1 MYHVTY
7 RYLHPHREQA
17 QNEGST
23 RNSRPRALAR
33 REALHSPRNRLV
45 ISFKYMTLAVK
56 PRPSIEGQH
65 FHVVVIGGGINGVA
79 VARECARAG
88 KRTLL
93 VEQNDFAS
101 GVTSRST
108 RIIHGGLRYLEH
120 GELDLVRESV
130 RERERLL
137 RERSHLVHPVHFLF
151 LLNEQSQ
158 RSAMKVRAGLWLYQ
172 RMSGKKSGDPS
183 EMELKRVERALDAG
197 HKWSILNY
205 EDAQC
210 EFPER
215 LVAEWVTEAADA
227 GAIVRNHCEVLAVDV
242 AHGRA
247 RGVLLRDRIT
257 GKDEHVDA
265 AWILNCSGPW
275 ADRICQRSSVRTSKP
290 MLGGVRG
297 SHIVLP
303 RFSGAPTAGL
313 YTEAADGRPVFI
325 LPWNE
330 QVLVGTTE
338 VPDSGDPGR
347 TAPSAEEIEYLLRTV
362 TQLFPKAKLSAH
374 DIRYAFAGIR
384 PLASSPKNKPSAV
397 TRRHFLHDHT
407 DDGAAKLISVIGGK
421 LTTAASLAREC
432 ARKIGI
438 NVAEPNTI
446 SVGPGSALDP
456 MLDHEVLEIAR
467 AGSVSEETA
476 RGMMEWH
483 GQRAMD
489 IARMALVSAELRA
502 PICPHT
508 SHIVS
513 EVVDAY
519 HKEFAMTLGD
529 VLLRRVPVALGA
541 CWSES
546 CSREAALRI
555 GAVLGWNEHDL
566 GANLEAFE
574 MERTAFLQRP
584 SSHRSAFEAAAD

>member
-1 MYHVTY
+1 MSLATK
-7 RYLHPHREQA
+7 
-17 QNEGST
+17 
-23 RNSRPRALAR
+23 SRPPL
-33 REALHSPRNRLV
+33 ES
-45 ISFKYMTLAVK
+45 
-56 PRPSIEGQH
+56 QH
-65 FHVVVIGGGINGVA
+65 FQVVILGGGINGVA
-79 VARECARAG
+79 LARECARAG

-101 GVTSRST
+101 GTTSRST

-120 GELDLVRESV
+120 GEIELVRESV

-172 RMSGKKSGDPS
+172 RFAARRSADLS

-197 HKWSILNY
+197 HQWTIFNY

-215 LVAEWVTEAADA
+215 LVAEWMIEAAEA
-227 GAIVRNHCEVLAVDV
+227 GAVVRNHCEVLAVNV
-242 AHGRA
+242 TQGRA

-257 GKDEHVDA
+257 GKDERVEA
-265 AWILNCSGPW
+265 GWIVNCTGPW
-275 ADRICQRSSVRTSKP
+275 ADRICQRSSIRTGKP

-303 RFSGAPTAGL
+303 RFSGAPSVGL
-313 YTEAADGRPVFI
+313 NTEAADGRPVFV
-325 LPWNE
+325 LPWND
-330 QVLVGTTE
+330 QMLVGTTE
-338 VPDSGDPGR
+338 VEDTGDPAK
-347 TAPSAEEIEYLLRTV
+347 TAPANEEIDYLLRTV
-362 TQLFPKAKLSAH
+362 TKLFPKAKISAH
-374 DIRYAFAGIR
+374 DIKYAFAGVR
-384 PLASSPKNKPSAV
+384 PLPNSPGDKASAV

-407 DDGAAKLISVIGGK
+407 PDGAARLISIIGGK

-438 NVAEPNTI
+438 PVPEPTMMAM
-446 SVGPGSALDP
+446 GPGSSLDP
-456 MLDHEVLEIAR
+456 MLDQEIIEIAR

-476 RGMMEWH
+476 RGLMEWH
-483 GQRAMD
+483 GPRAMD

-502 PICPHT
+502 PVCPHS
-508 SHIVS
+508 SHIVA
-513 EVVDAY
+513 EVVEAY
-519 HKEFAMTLGD
+519 RREFAITLGD

-555 GAVLGWNEHDL
+555 GAVLGWNEQDL

-574 MERTAFLQRP
+574 TERTAFLKKP
-584 SSHRSAFEAAAD
+584 SRGGAALELAAD

>member
-1 MYHVTY
+1 M
-7 RYLHPHREQA
+7 
-17 QNEGST
+17 
-23 RNSRPRALAR
+23 ALA
-33 REALHSPRNRLV
+33 
-45 ISFKYMTLAVK
+45 IK
-56 PRPSIEGQH
+56 PRPSLESQH
-65 FHVVVIGGGINGVA
+65 FQVVVIGGGINGVA

-120 GELDLVRESV
+120 GEIDLVRESV

-151 LLNEQSQ
+151 LLNETSQ
-158 RSAMKVRAGLWLYQ
+158 RSAMKVRAGLWVYQ
-172 RMSGKKSGDPS
+172 RLAGKKSTDLT

-197 HKWSILNY
+197 HRWTIFNY

-215 LVAEWVTEAADA
+215 LVAEWLTEAVEA
-227 GAIVRNHCEVLAVDV
+227 GAVVRNHTEVLAVDV

-247 RGVLLRDRIT
+247 RGVLLRDRSAGASIGNT
-257 GKDEHVDA
+257 GKDERVDA
-265 AWILNCSGPW
+265 AWIVNCTGPW

-303 RFSGAPTAGL
+303 RFSAAPSSAL
-313 YTEAADGRPVFI
+313 YTEAADGRPVFV

-338 VPDSGDPGR
+338 IPDTGDPAR
-347 TAPSAEEIEYLLRTV
+347 TAPSSEEIEYLLRTV
-362 TQLFPKAKLSAH
+362 TKLFPKAKLSAQ
-374 DIRYAFAGIR
+374 DIKYAFAGIR
-384 PLASSPKNKPSAV
+384 PLPNSPANKPSAV
-397 TRRHFLHDHT
+397 TRRHFLHDHA
-407 DDGAAKLISVIGGK
+407 DDGAARLLSVIGGK

-432 ARKIGI
+432 ARKMGI
-438 NVAEPNTI
+438 AVPEPTSVAI
-446 SVGPGSALDP
+446 GPGSSLDP
-456 MLDHEVLEIAR
+456 MLDQEVIDIAR

-502 PICPHT
+502 PVCPHT
-508 SHIVS
+508 SHIVA
-513 EVVDAY
+513 EVVEAY
-519 HKEFAMTLGD
+519 RRECAVTLGD

-555 GAVLGWNEHDL
+555 GAVLGWDDQAL
-566 GANLEAFE
+566 GANLESFE
-574 MERTAFLQRP
+574 MERAAFLHRP
-584 SSHRSAFEAAAD
+584 SRGLSALQTAAD

>member
-1 MYHVTY
+1 
-7 RYLHPHREQA
+7 
-17 QNEGST
+17 
-23 RNSRPRALAR
+23 
-33 REALHSPRNRLV
+33 
-45 ISFKYMTLAVK
+45 
-56 PRPSIEGQH
+56 
-65 FHVVVIGGGINGVA
+65 VVVIGGGINGVA

-120 GELDLVRESV
+120 GELGLVRESV

-137 RERSHLVHPVHFLF
+137 RERSHLVHPVHFLL

-158 RSAMKVRAGLWLYQ
+158 RNAMKVRVGLWLYQ
-172 RMSGKKSGDPS
+172 RFAARKSVGLS
-183 EMELKRVERALDAG
+183 EMELARVKRALDAG
-197 HKWSILNY
+197 HQWSIFNY

-215 LVAEWVTEAADA
+215 LVAEWMMEAAEA
-227 GAIVRNHCEVLAVDV
+227 GAVVRNHCEVLAVDV
-242 AHGRA
+242 AQGRA

-257 GKDEHVDA
+257 GKDERVEA
-265 AWILNCSGPW
+265 GWIVNCTGPW
-275 ADRICQRSSVRTSKP
+275 ADRICQRSAVRMSKP

-303 RFSGAPTAGL
+303 RFSGAPSAAL
-313 YTEAADGRPVFI
+313 YTEAADKRPVFV
-325 LPWNE
+325 LPWND
-330 QVLVGTTE
+330 QILVGTTE
-338 VPDSGDPGR
+338 VADSGDPAKA
-347 TAPSAEEIEYLLRTV
+347 APSNEEIEYLLRTV
-362 TQLFPKAKLSAH
+362 SKLFPKARIAAH
-374 DIRYAFAGIR
+374 DIKYAFAGVR
-384 PLASSPKNKPSAV
+384 PLPNARGNDASAV

-407 DDGAAKLISVIGGK
+407 GDGASRLISVIGGK

-438 NVAEPNTI
+438 AVREPKMI
-446 SVGPGSALDP
+446 AVGPGGSLDP
-456 MLDHEVLEIAR
+456 LLDQEILDIAR

-483 GQRAMD
+483 GPRAMD

-508 SHIVS
+508 SHIIA
-513 EVVDAY
+513 EVVEAY
-519 HKEFAMTLGD
+519 RKEFAVSLGD
-529 VLLRRVPVALGA
+529 VLLRRIPVALGA

-546 CSREAALRI
+546 CSREAAARI
-555 GAVLGWNEHDL
+555 GAVLGWKEQDL
-566 GANLEAFE
+566 GANLESFE
-574 MERTAFLQRP
+574 MERTAFLRRP
-584 SSHRSAFEAAAD
+584 SRASSVLEAAAD

>member
-1 MYHVTY
+1 M
-7 RYLHPHREQA
+7 
-17 QNEGST
+17 S
-23 RNSRPRALAR
+23 LA
-33 REALHSPRNRLV
+33 
-45 ISFKYMTLAVK
+45 IK
-56 PRPSIEGQH
+56 PRPSLEGQH
-65 FHVVVIGGGINGVA
+65 FHVVIIGGGINGVA

-120 GELDLVRESV
+120 GELGLVRESV

-151 LLNEQSQ
+151 LLNERSQ
-158 RSAMKVRAGLWLYQ
+158 RSALKVRAGLWLYQ
-172 RMSGKKSGDPS
+172 RIAGRKSADLS

-197 HKWSILNY
+197 QQWSIFNY

-215 LVAEWVTEAADA
+215 LVAEWMMEAAEA
-227 GAIVRNHCEVLAVDV
+227 GAVVRNHCEVLAVNV
-242 AHGRA
+242 TQGRA
-247 RGVLLRDRIT
+247 QGVLLRDRIS
-257 GKDEHVDA
+257 GKDERVDA
-265 AWILNCSGPW
+265 GWILNCTGPW

-297 SHIVLP
+297 SHIVLS
-303 RFSGAPTAGL
+303 RFSGAPSTAL
-313 YTEAADGRPVFI
+313 YTEAADGRPVFV

-338 VPDSGDPGR
+338 VADTGDPAK
-347 TAPSAEEIEYLLRTV
+347 TAPSNEEIEYLLRTV
-362 TQLFPKAKLSAH
+362 AKLFPKAKLSAH
-374 DIRYAFAGIR
+374 DIKYAFAGVR
-384 PLASSPKNKPSAV
+384 PLPNSPGNTASAV

-407 DDGAAKLISVIGGK
+407 PDGAARLISVIGGK

-438 NVAEPNTI
+438 AVPEPTLVAM
-446 SVGPGSALDP
+446 GPAGSLDP
-456 MLDHEVLEIAR
+456 MLDQEVLEIAR

-476 RGMMEWH
+476 RGIMEWH

-502 PICPHT
+502 PVCPHS
-508 SHIVS
+508 SHIVA
-513 EVVDAY
+513 EVVEAY
-519 HKEFAMTLGD
+519 RREFAVTLGD

-546 CSREAALRI
+546 CSREAGLRI
-555 GAVLGWNEHDL
+555 GAVLGWNEQAL
-566 GANLEAFE
+566 GANLESFE
-574 MERTAFLQRP
+574 TERTAFLKQPARGA
-584 SSHRSAFEAAAD
+584 SALEAAAD

>member
-1 MYHVTY
+1 
-7 RYLHPHREQA
+7 
-17 QNEGST
+17 
-23 RNSRPRALAR
+23 
-33 REALHSPRNRLV
+33 
-45 ISFKYMTLAVK
+45 MTLAVK
-56 PRPSIEGQH
+56 PRASIEGQH

-79 VARECARAG
+79 IARECARAG

-120 GELDLVRESV
+120 GEIGLVRESV

-137 RERSHLVHPVHFLF
+137 RERSHLVHPVQFLF

-158 RSAMKVRAGLWLYQ
+158 RSAMKLRAGLWLYQ
-172 RMSGKKSGDPS
+172 RISGRRAKKPG
-183 EMELKRVERALDAG
+183 EIELMRVQRALDAG
-197 HKWSILNY
+197 HQWLLLNY

-215 LVAEWVTEAADA
+215 LVAEWMTEAAAA
-227 GAIVRNHCEVLAVDV
+227 GAVVRNHCEVLAVNV
-242 AHGRA
+242 GQGRA
-247 RGVLLRDRIT
+247 RGVLLRDRLT
-257 GKDEHVDA
+257 GKDERVDA
-265 AWILNCSGPW
+265 GWIINSTGPW
-275 ADRICQRSSVRTSKP
+275 ADRVCQRSTVRTGKP
-290 MLGGVRG
+290 MVGGVRG

-303 RFSGAPTAGL
+303 RFSGSPTIGL
-313 YTEAADGRPVFI
+313 YTEAADGRPVFV

-338 VPDSGDPGR
+338 VPDAGDPAK
-347 TAPSAEEIEYLLRTV
+347 TAPSGEEVDYLLRTV
-362 TQLFPKAKLSAH
+362 SKLFPKAKFSAH
-374 DIRYAFAGIR
+374 DIKYAFAGVR
-384 PLASSPKNKPSAV
+384 PLPNSGDKPSAV
-397 TRRHFLHDHT
+397 TRRHSLHDHT
-407 DDGAAKLISVIGGK
+407 DDGAARLISVIGGK
-421 LTTAASLAREC
+421 LTTAASLARELV
-432 ARKIGI
+432 RKIGI
-438 NVAEPNTI
+438 AVEEPKAVTI
-446 SVGPGSALDP
+446 GPGSSLDP
-456 MLDHEVLEIAR
+456 MLDQEVLDIAR

-508 SHIVS
+508 SHIVA
-513 EVVDAY
+513 EVIEAY
-519 HKEFAMTLGD
+519 RKEYAVTLGD
-529 VLLRRVPVALGA
+529 ALLRRVPVALGA

-555 GAVLGWNEHDL
+555 GAVMGWSEQDL
-566 GANLEAFE
+566 GANLESFE
-574 MERTAFLQRP
+574 TERAAFLHKP
-584 SSHRSAFEAAAD
+584 ARSGSALEAAAD

>member
-1 MYHVTY
+1 M
-7 RYLHPHREQA
+7 
-17 QNEGST
+17 
-23 RNSRPRALAR
+23 
-33 REALHSPRNRLV
+33 
-45 ISFKYMTLAVK
+45 ILAVK
-56 PRPSIEGQH
+56 PRASLEGQH

-79 VARECARAG
+79 VAKECARAG

-120 GELDLVRESV
+120 GELALVRESV

-137 RERSHLVHPVHFLF
+137 HERSHLVHPIQFLF

-172 RMSGKKSGDPS
+172 RIAGHEPNKPS
-183 EMELKRVERALDAG
+183 EMEMMRVQRSLDAG
-197 HKWSILNY
+197 HQWLMLNF

-215 LVAEWVTEAADA
+215 LVAEWMTEAADS
-227 GAIVRNHCEVLAVDV
+227 GAVVRNHCEVLAVDV
-242 AHGRA
+242 REGRA
-247 RGVLLRDRIT
+247 RGVLLRDKTT
-257 GKDEHVDA
+257 GKDERVEA
-265 AWILNCSGPW
+265 GWVVNCTGPW
-275 ADRICQRSSVRTSKP
+275 ADRICQRSTVRTGKP

-303 RFSGAPTAGL
+303 RFSSAPTAAL
-313 YTEAADGRPVFI
+313 YTEAADGRPVFV

-330 QVLVGTTE
+330 QILVGTTE
-338 VPDSGDPGR
+338 VPDSGDPAR
-347 TAPSAEEIEYLLRTV
+347 TSPSSEEVEYLLRTV
-362 TQLFPKAKLSAH
+362 SKLFPKAKFTAQ
-374 DIRYAFAGIR
+374 DIKYAFAGIR
-384 PLASSPKNKPSAV
+384 PLPNSPGNKPSAV
-397 TRRHFLHDHT
+397 TRRHFLHDHA
-407 DDGAAKLISVIGGK
+407 DDGASRLISVIGGK

-432 ARKIGI
+432 ASKIGLP
-438 NVAEPNTI
+438 VEEPKAVVI
-446 SVGPGSALDP
+446 GPGSALDP
-456 MLDHEVLEIAR
+456 MLDQEVIEIAR

-483 GQRAMD
+483 GKRAMD

-508 SHIVS
+508 SHIVA
-513 EVVDAY
+513 EVVEAYRKESAVTLADA
-519 HKEFAMTLGD
+519 
-529 VLLRRVPVALGA
+529 LLRRVPVALGA

-555 GAVLGWNEHDL
+555 GAVLGWKDHDM

-574 MERTAFLQRP
+574 TERTAFLQRP
-584 SSHRSAFEAAAD
+584 TVGRSALEAAAD

>member
-1 MYHVTY
+1 
-7 RYLHPHREQA
+7 
-17 QNEGST
+17 
-23 RNSRPRALAR
+23 
-33 REALHSPRNRLV
+33 
-45 ISFKYMTLAVK
+45 MTLAIK
-56 PRPSIEGQH
+56 PRPSLESQH
-65 FHVVVIGGGINGVA
+65 FQVVVIGGGINGVA

-120 GELDLVRESV
+120 GEIDLVRESV

-137 RERSHLVHPVHFLF
+137 RERSHLVHPVQFLF
-151 LLNEQSQ
+151 LLNETSQS
-158 RSAMKVRAGLWLYQ
+158 SAMKVRAGLWLYQ
-172 RMSGKKSGDPS
+172 RIAGKKSPPLG
-183 EMELKRVERALDAG
+183 EMEMTRVLRALDAG
-197 HKWSILNY
+197 HQWLMLNY

-215 LVAEWVTEAADA
+215 LVAEWLTEAIDA
-227 GAIVRNHCEVLAVDV
+227 GAVVRNHTEVLAVDV

-247 RGVLLRDRIT
+247 RGVLLRDRCT
-257 GKDEHVDA
+257 GKDERVDA
-265 AWILNCSGPW
+265 GWILNCTGPW
-275 ADRICQRSSVRTSKP
+275 ADRVCQRSSVRTSKP
-290 MLGGVRG
+290 MIGGVRG

-303 RFSGAPTAGL
+303 RFSGAPTAAL
-313 YTEAADGRPVFI
+313 YTEAADGRPVFA

-338 VPDSGDPGR
+338 VPDTGDPGR
-347 TAPSAEEIEYLLRTV
+347 TAPSNEEIEYLLRTV
-362 TQLFPKAKLSAH
+362 TQLFPRAKLSAH
-374 DIRYAFAGIR
+374 DIRYAFAGVR
-384 PLASSPKNKPSAV
+384 PLPASTGNKPSAV

-407 DDGAAKLISVIGGK
+407 DEGAARMISVIGGK

-438 NVAEPNTI
+438 TVAEPTAVTI
-446 SVGPGSALDP
+446 GPGSSLDP
-456 MLDHEVLEIAR
+456 MLDQAVSEIAR

-483 GQRAMD
+483 GQHAMD

-508 SHIVS
+508 SHIVA
-513 EVVDAY
+513 EVVEAY
-519 HKEFAMTLGD
+519 RKECAMTLGD

-555 GAVLGWNEHDL
+555 GAVMGWNEHDL
-566 GANLEAFE
+566 GANLESFE
-574 MERTAFLQRP
+574 MERAAFLHRP
-584 SSHRSAFEAAAD
+584 RQSASALEAAAD

>member
-1 MYHVTY
+1 M
-7 RYLHPHREQA
+7 
-17 QNEGST
+17 S
-23 RNSRPRALAR
+23 LA
-33 REALHSPRNRLV
+33 
-45 ISFKYMTLAVK
+45 IK
-56 PRPSIEGQH
+56 PRPPLDGSNFQI
-65 FHVVVIGGGINGVA
+65 VIIGGGINGVA
-79 VARECARAG
+79 IARECARAG

-120 GELDLVRESV
+120 GELGLVRESV

-137 RERSHLVHPVHFLF
+137 RERSHLVHPVHFLL
-151 LLNEQSQ
+151 LLNEHTK

-172 RMSGKKSGDPS
+172 RFARKHSSGLS

-197 HKWSILNY
+197 HKWTLYNY

-215 LVAEWVTEAADA
+215 LVAEWMMEAAAA
-227 GAIVRNHCEVLAVDV
+227 GAVVRNHCEAVAVDV
-242 AHGRA
+242 TQGRA
-247 RGVLLRDRIT
+247 RGVLLRDRIS
-257 GKDEHVDA
+257 GKDERVEA
-265 AWILNCSGPW
+265 SWIINCSGPW
-275 ADRICQRSSVRTSKP
+275 ADRVCQRSAIRTGKP

-303 RFSGAPTAGL
+303 RFPGAPNTAL

-338 VPDSGDPGR
+338 VADTGDPGK
-347 TAPSAEEIEYLLRTV
+347 TAPSTEETEYLFRTV
-362 TQLFPKAKLSAH
+362 AKLFPKAKVAAH
-374 DIRYAFAGIR
+374 DIKYAFAGVR
-384 PLASSPKNKPSAV
+384 PLPNSPGDAASAV

-407 DDGAAKLISVIGGK
+407 ADGASRLISVIGGK
-421 LTTAASLAREC
+421 LTTATSLAREC
-432 ARKIGI
+432 ARKIGL
-438 NVAEPNTI
+438 NVPEPTMVAMGAGGAI
-446 SVGPGSALDP
+446 DP
-456 MLDHEVLEIAR
+456 MFDQGILDVAK

-483 GQRAMD
+483 GPRAMD

-508 SHIVS
+508 SHIVA
-513 EVVDAY
+513 EVVEAY
-519 HKEFAMTLGD
+519 RNEFAVSLGD
-529 VLLRRVPVALGA
+529 ILLRRIPVALGA

-546 CSREAALRI
+546 CSREAAARI
-555 GAVLGWNEHDL
+555 GAVLGWNEHAL
-566 GANLEAFE
+566 GENLESFE
-574 MERTAFLQRP
+574 MERTAFLKKP
-584 SSHRSAFEAAAD
+584 SRGIALEAAAD